1 MALKDIRPA
10 LVHFL
15 YGDPTIY
22 SIVGGAGTKANG
34 GRRIDPIRVRQGIT
48 ATSLVYNEISGDTGL
63 HNEGSDGLSVVRMQ
77 LTAWA
82 TTADAAHALFLAV
95 KERLHGYRGLMG
107 SGASEVTVQLAQLD
121 TWRDLEDT
129 AANLRGKSADYFIW
143 YRDQ

>member
-1 MALKDIRPA
+1 MAIKDIRPA
-10 LVHFL
+10 LRAFL
-15 YGDPTIY
+15 VADAAIAALVKTGSVTRIY
-22 SIVGGAGTKANG
+22 PVKM
-34 GRRIDPIRVRQGIT
+34 PQGIT

-63 HNEGSDGLSVVRMQ
+63 HNEGSDGLSAVRMQ

-107 SGASEVTVQLAQLD
+107 SGAAEVSVQLAQLD
-121 TWRDLEDT
+121 TWRDQEDT
-129 AANLRGKSADYFIW
+129 VAKLIGKSADYFIW